1 MKVTRTSPFSKITR
15 TLDLNITEAQVE
27 AYANGALLQN
37 AFPNLN
43 ADEREFY
50 KTGITG
56 EEWDQLFGGSE
67 DAV

>member
-1 MKVTRTSPFSKITR
+1 MKVTRTSPFTQITR
-15 TLDLNITEAQVE
+15 TLDLDITEAQVE

-56 EEWDQLFGGSE
+56 EEWDQMFGGSTE
-67 DAV
+67 A